1 MTQAS
6 SFWRQLINQIP
17 NWSLPEFK
25 TGKGATKQRTIK
37 RFSQPG
43 SVLGF
48 LSIFIAML
56 LWNWKLLL
64 ALLIGVGVML
74 FVYSMQGWNW
84 QLRWL
89 EIRRFLNGSNRRL
102 ALAVGSGGLATVST
116 YMAAAI
122 WVDSH
127 SPWIAAVAIVQGVGT
142 LLTLFL
148 LAWQIV
154 SLHGSQEEDY
164 LEQLLINLTET
175 DPLKRLIA
183 LRQLTKF
190 ITRKQVDASSQQ
202 NVVECL
208 QLLLRQEKETVIRE
222 AAFESLQAL
231 DSLQS
236 LPSSTAVP
244 LRKVQSTEV
253 LCLFQRGCANAG
265 SRRSDFSQKST
276 VFNP

>member
-6 SFWRQLINQIP
+6 SSWRQLINQIP

-25 TGKGATKQRTIK
+25 TGRGATKQRTFK

-43 SVLGF
+43 GVFGF
-48 LSIFIAML
+48 LSIFVAML

-64 ALLIGVGVML
+64 ALLIGVGVMI

-89 EIRRFLNGSNRRL
+89 EIRKFLNGSNRRL

-127 SPWIAAVAIVQGVGT
+127 SPWMAAVAIVQGVGM

-148 LAWQIV
+148 LMWQIV
-154 SLHGSQEEDY
+154 SLYGSQEEDY
-164 LEQLLINLTET
+164 LDHLLINLTET

-190 ITRKQVDASSQQ
+190 IARKQVDASSQQ
-202 NVVECL
+202 SVVECL

-231 DSLQS
+231 DSLQGIA
-236 LPSSTAVP
+236 SSTAVP
-244 LRKVQSTEV
+244 LRKVQS
-253 LCLFQRGCANAG
+253 
-265 SRRSDFSQKST
+265 QKSKVQSPQFLT
-276 VFNP
+276 LDT